1 MISRQKMPLNQ
12 TKEEGEKLSDSEDL
26 EGNKKKRTEKSKER
40 TTTTTNSNTFDLTK
54 TDNTSTGLIDIL
66 DEPDVAVWSK
76 GIANKTNTPADKV
89 QEASHIKSITTRI
102 EYSDGELEE
111 KQSYLQQAVDPAN
124 KEEVAKVIG
133 RGTSLTDEAA
143 TFGQGSK
150 KETSS
155 EE

>member
-12 TKEEGEKLSDSEDL
+12 TKEEGEKLRDSEDL
-26 EGNKKKRTEKSKER
+26 EGNKKKRMEKSKER
-40 TTTTTNSNTFDLTK
+40 TTTTKSNTFDLTK
-54 TDNTSTGLIDIL
+54 TDTTPTGLIDIL

-89 QEASHIKSITTRI
+89 QEASHIKSITTGI
-102 EYSDGELEE
+102 EYREGELEE

-133 RGTSLTDEAA
+133 RGASLTDEAA
-143 TFGQGSK
+143 TFVQGSK
-150 KETSS
+150 KETSA